1 MGAGPKAP
9 HSRHGTNASVAVGSA
24 SSSSPPCF
32 PFPSPHE
39 RVIAQWRLSIP
50 SHQHDHPLV
59 SVPLASYLEFSLS
72 VSPLAK
78 TSPPI
83 NGAREIVMDAR
94 PPHPFSHRPP
104 LHAQS
109 NNHPPPS
116 PPQHSLAPPP
126 HFGGYAPATSQPQPQ
141 PQPPI
146 HMPFSADPYPSA
158 RRDPFFPHA
167 AAQHAHH
174 VSAPEHAPAGDRQ
187 FGWGGT
193 GTLDSSL
200 KTLGALPHEPL
211 RCIGSCRLSKTVVGL
226 ITWAPGGQAAAGV

>member
-1 MGAGPKAP
+1 
-9 HSRHGTNASVAVGSA
+9 
-24 SSSSPPCF
+24 
-32 PFPSPHE
+32 
-39 RVIAQWRLSIP
+39 
-50 SHQHDHPLV
+50 
-59 SVPLASYLEFSLS
+59 
-72 VSPLAK
+72 
-78 TSPPI
+78 
-83 NGAREIVMDAR
+83 MDAR

-109 NNHPPPS
+109 NSHPPPS
-116 PPQHSLAPPP
+116 PPQHPLAPPP

-200 KTLGALPHEPL
+200 KTPLGALPHEPL

-226 ITWAPGGQAAAGV
+226 VAWAPGGQAAAGVEYTARGDLWPGNTAPVAVPRDSRSVPWLRQQNHVRVLVCLPPRIAKSIPIIDLAGTLSEPSPVTRRML